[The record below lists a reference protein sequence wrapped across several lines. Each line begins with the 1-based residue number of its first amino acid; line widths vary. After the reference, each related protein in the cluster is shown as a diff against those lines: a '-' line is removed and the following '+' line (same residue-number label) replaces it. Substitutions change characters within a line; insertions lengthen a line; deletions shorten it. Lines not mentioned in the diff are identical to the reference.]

1 MKTCVLFAVVAAALC
16 AQVPVPP
23 DLPPE
28 TVVATVDG
36 RAITIAELRGLLEN
50 SPPNLIQA
58 FQQRPQFAI
67 QQLYMMRYLAAEG
80 EKAKLAER
88 SPIKEQLEIMRA
100 NIVAPGMVALGLK
113 WMGNPES
120 PFYIQPRWDADLLS
134 WGYRFWRAA
143 TAGHVR
149 RSAPLLR
156 DLNLASRAC
165 FEEFAALPD
174 NDFGLVKKG
183 LLMLCKT
190 CQAFDEE
197 VKTAE
202 QARRLEPDRL
212 DPEGER
218 FVVVGLGRFGRSVL
232 RELLHAAPE
241 GSRYLVVERSEDAT
255 SKAAGGDF
263 GVIKH
268 NSSYSDDIKK
278 AVFALKPGEVSDP
291 VRQGN
296 GFYIIRLE
304 EKSVQPLDDVREPIV
319 QEIRQAHL
327 NDWFNALT
335 RRFEP
340 KIEKPEFFA
349 RPSSALPLPKSAARP
364 NPLGPGKP

>member
-100 NIVAPGMVALGLK
+100 NIVAQAMLNQERDGFPVTEHAI
-113 WMGNPES
+113 NS
-120 PFYIQPRWDADLLS
+120 FYAQ
-134 WGYRFWRAA
+134 
-143 TAGHVR
+143 
-149 RSAPLLR
+149 
-156 DLNLASRAC
+156 NKSRY
-165 FEEFAALPD
+165 
-174 NDFGLVKKG
+174 
-183 LLMLCKT
+183 
-190 CQAFDEE
+190 
-197 VKTAE
+197 E
-202 QARRLEPDRL
+202 QARIKVIYIGFKPVVPTTAASAKDVEKAAQLALE
-212 DPEGER
+212 
-218 FVVVGLGRFGRSVL
+218 
-232 RELLHAAPE
+232 AAHNQSQRTE
-241 GSRYLVVERSEDAT
+241 AEAKNLATEIVKTIRGGDDFAKLVVERSEDAT